1 MTTKQ
6 WHFTGLEFSILWEAV
21 GRDRLPY
28 PLRFRSTA
36 ETMNELTA
44 ERRRAGARLSS
55 MLDDRLHHVLGA
67 LANPAARVEVSGFHG
82 PNMSTVTRL
91 HGVVAGDLGVLA
103 TQLPGRTS
111 DCGSDVVL
119 SVAHPSAIPRMLVDR
134 LPACSA
140 GSERGVSIERSK
152 PTGGQSFLSSAGSAR
167 GSEEVRRFFG
177 RARTSIGE
185 VTAYPGGAVDSR
197 PTDDG
202 ITFHWYDY
210 ADDGRYIITA
220 GETVSARG
228 ASAEMTEAEIARN
241 LGLVLHRAIRTG

>member
-1 MTTKQ
+1 MTTTRWQ
-6 WHFTGLEFSILWEAV
+6 FTGLEFSILWEAI

-28 PLRFRSTA
+28 PLRFRPAA
-36 ETMNELTA
+36 ETMDELRE
-44 ERRRAGARLSS
+44 ERRRAGAHLSAVI
-55 MLDDRLHHVLGA
+55 DDRLHHVLGA
-67 LANPAARVEVSGFHG
+67 LANPDARVEVSGFHG
-82 PNMSTVTRL
+82 TNMSTLTRL

-103 TQLPGRTS
+103 AQLPGRTS

-119 SVAHPSAIPRMLVDR
+119 SMAHPSAIPRMLVAR

-152 PTGGQSFLSSAGSAR
+152 PAGEQSFLNSAGSSR
-167 GSEEVRRFFG
+167 GSEEVSRFFG
-177 RARTSIGE
+177 RERTSIGE

-210 ADDGRYIITA
+210 AGDGRYIVTA
-220 GETVSARG
+220 GETISARS
-228 ASAEMTEAEIARN
+228 ASAELTEAEIARN
-241 LGLVLHRAIRTG
+241 LGLVGYQATG